1 MKNKAVF
8 NWSGGKDSALA
19 LYKVLQEHKYEVVA
33 LLTTINRDNRRS
45 TMHAIPVSLLEKQAD
60 SIGIPLYIV
69 DLTSNGLIG
78 DYEKAMSE
86 AVSHFK
92 EQGVTHF
99 IFGDIFLH
107 DVKSYREEK
116 LNPLGITVVEP
127 LWGKL
132 SKEIMDDFLASGLQ
146 TIVVTTMADILD
158 ESFIGRH
165 IDHRFIK
172 DLPEG
177 TDVCGENGEYHT
189 FCYSGSIFRYPV
201 PYTLDNPF
209 RKTYPVK
216 MDDGSEK
223 DFSYWFAGLH
233 DSVEM

>member
-1 MKNKAVF
+1 MKNKVVF

-19 LYKVLQEHKYEVVA
+19 LYKILQEQEYEVVA
-33 LLTTINRDNRRS
+33 LLTTVNRDNRRF

-60 SIGIPLYIV
+60 SLGIPLYIV
-69 DLTSNGLIG
+69 NLMSNGLIG

-86 AVSHFK
+86 AVSHLK

-99 IFGDIFLH
+99 VFGDIFLH

-127 LWGKL
+127 LWGK
-132 SKEIMDDFLASGLQ
+132 SSEETMNDFLASGLQ

-165 IDHRFIK
+165 IDRNFVK

-177 TDVCGENGEYHT
+177 TDVCGENGEYNT

-201 PYTLDNPF
+201 AYTLDRPF
-209 RKTYPVK
+209 RKIYPVK
-216 MDDGSEK
+216 MDDGTKK
-223 DFSYWFAGLH
+223 DFSYWFAGLY
-233 DSVEM
+233 DAMK